1 MHTTSCFAQI
11 IEDYKTHLRE
21 STECHMSFSS
31 FCSSYRVRPQS
42 VRQWMWRHGLDVRSL
57 YYEVLLEKYNSSE
70 PGLILPCPAG
80 HRKNIEKPTS
90 DFPSDELI
98 KGVCVTFP
106 DGVVINIRQTSSSA
120 LTKFID
126 SYNKLNDKNHVQL
139 K

>member
-1 MHTTSCFAQI
+1 MDTTSSFAQI

-21 STECHMSFSS
+21 STESYMSFSS
-31 FCSSYRVRPQS
+31 FCSSYRVRLQS

-57 YYEVLLEKYNSSE
+57 RYEVLLEKCNSDS
-70 PGLILPCPAG
+70 GFLLPCPAG
-80 HRKNIEKPTS
+80 HRKNVEKPTS

-106 DGVVINIRQTSSSA
+106 DGIVVNIRQTSSSA

-126 SYNKLNDKNHVQL
+126 SYNKLNETNHVQL